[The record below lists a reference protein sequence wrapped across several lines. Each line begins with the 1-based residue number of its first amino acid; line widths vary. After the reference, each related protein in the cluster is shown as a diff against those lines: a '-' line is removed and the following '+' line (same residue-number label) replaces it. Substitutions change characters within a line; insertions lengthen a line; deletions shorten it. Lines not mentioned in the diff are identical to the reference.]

1 MNGHLSSEIVIGEA
15 TLATEYSFR
24 NVLRFIL
31 LMTVNVKKRKKKK
44 KKNPKLKHLEEEE
57 FSIKGQEVL
66 RTILICFT
74 Y

>member
-31 LMTVNVKKRKKKK
+31 LMTVNVKKRKKRKK
-44 KKNPKLKHLEEEE
+44 KPKTKA
-57 FSIKGQEVL
+57 S
-66 RTILICFT
+66 
-74 Y
+74 